1 LKDKIISIKKHL
13 NNSMTLK
20 DTIVEGYLE
29 GKAKDVICLDLR
41 NIDGAIS
48 DFFIIA
54 HGDSATHVEGINRSI
69 YKKCVNALNEKPWHE
84 EGKSNSEWILM
95 DYVNVVAHIFYKE
108 KRGFYNIEDLW
119 GDAPR
124 EEFNITENA

>member
-1 LKDKIISIKKHL
+1 
-13 NNSMTLK
+13 MTLK
-20 DTIVEGYLE
+20 DTIIEGYLE

-41 NIDGAIS
+41 NIYGAVS
-48 DFFIIA
+48 DFFIVA

-69 YKKCVNALNEKPWHE
+69 YKKCVKALNEKPWHE
-84 EGKSNSEWILM
+84 EGKGNSEWILM

-124 EEFNITENA
+124 EEFNNTENA